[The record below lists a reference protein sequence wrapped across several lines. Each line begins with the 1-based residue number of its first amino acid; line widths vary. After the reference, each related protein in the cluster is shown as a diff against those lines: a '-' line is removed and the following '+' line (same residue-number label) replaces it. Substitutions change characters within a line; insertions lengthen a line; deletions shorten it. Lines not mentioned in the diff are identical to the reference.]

1 MLSFKVWR
9 LDNNYQEWFKLF
21 VGVRVPLLE
30 IVEILEPLLG
40 RLFLSYTLKDVLEG
54 LLVTFGEPEK
64 ENLT

>member
-1 MLSFKVWR
+1 M
-9 LDNNYQEWFKLF
+9 
-21 VGVRVPLLE
+21 RVPLLE